1 MTSYGQSVGKEAP
14 LYADNEDA
22 AHANDLAGVWA
33 VADGAGGTGIFVG
46 EWAQHLTQGIPAQPF
61 ADLNGLSNWLDG
73 HWMPFFDRY
82 RPRAEADPFINHK
95 FMYEGS
101 GATLATL
108 HRQGDRLHWF
118 VYGDAVVVQYLPTI
132 DRLVAA
138 NPDLRQFESA
148 PYLLNWLDFP
158 KADGMQSGVWSHQP
172 GQQYALLTDTLGQY
186 VLMAHAALS
195 GDTPSLAALAQK
207 PTALGQRAQT
217 HLTHWA
223 GKAGRFSELV
233 WNPLRD
239 ALTSAA
245 AFLTYTQQLRR
256 QQLLGVDDYT
266 CLLIDA

>member
-1 MTSYGQSVGKEAP
+1 MNSRWQSVGKEAP
-14 LYADNEDA
+14 TYLDNEDA
-22 AHANDLAGVWA
+22 ARADDRTGVWA

-46 EWAQHLTQGIPAQPF
+46 EWAQHLVRHVPAHSF
-61 ADLNGLSNWLDG
+61 ADLTALSTWLDG
-73 HWMPFFDRY
+73 HWKPFFDSY
-82 RPRAEADPFINHK
+82 QPRAEADPFIGYK

-108 HRQGDRLHWF
+108 HQRGNQLHWLI
-118 VYGDAVVVQYLPTI
+118 YGDAVVVCYQPAIGELW
-132 DRLVAA
+132 AA
-138 NPDLRQFESA
+138 NADLRQFESA

-158 KADGMQSGVWSHQP
+158 KADGMQLGVWSHQP

-195 GDTPSLAALAQK
+195 GDTASLAALVQQ

-217 HLTHWA
+217 HLTFWT
-223 GKAGRFSELV
+223 GKAGRFDELV

-239 ALTSAA
+239 ALASAD
-245 AFLTYTQQLRR
+245 AFLAHTQQLRR

-266 CLLIDA
+266 CLLIDT